1 MEIYQKRQLENNQQ
15 YKAYEETI
23 DSIQSA
29 LRREI
34 SHLVQEFELS
44 AEEAEGI
51 EEFIKDRATVFRF
64 LRKNNYSLT
73 TSISLLLD
81 TIRWRILAEIDSIR
95 VSTVRDFL
103 NQPLVYFHKTDKFNR
118 PILIV
123 NLAYLPQAPMGCD
136 VTEFLTPLVI
146 FVLETARLLIWDKTR
161 ERIELGILNP
171 LVMDIVILVEF
182 KNATS
187 LPMDITLLKS
197 FVTLL
202 RRYPGLTGTVN
213 LLNFG
218 WMYQGLW
225 QMCKLILSEEAKSKV
240 NFPRLKDLK
249 ETIEEEDLIIELGG
263 KDEFIWDS
271 TRDEYYAKYR
281 KSHIIIS
288 RRNSNCSIY
297 YDSID
302 HLQSTTTTR
311 PTNSLYA
318 TPIASLTPVT
328 SHTNLNN
335 LAKVYSNL
343 SLQTK
348 LGNNISPRFRSTLKK
363 TLGDLFVTPSSS
375 SSSASNDNNM
385 IAGVPSWVL
394 SEKLN
399 AIHQESNNSNN
410 NNNNNSWLIRLLL
423 KSQHISRQITLK
435 VLRKL
440 IRYKS
445 TFYWVI
451 ACFLLRNGVQ
461 ELIQHVF
468 MLMMQVVLDFNS
480 VRNTALMSTLTRG
493 QMTL

>member
-1 MEIYQKRQLENNQQ
+1 
-15 YKAYEETI
+15 
-23 DSIQSA
+23 
-29 LRREI
+29 
-34 SHLVQEFELS
+34 
-44 AEEAEGI
+44 
-51 EEFIKDRATVFRF
+51 
-64 LRKNNYSLT
+64 
-73 TSISLLLD
+73 
-81 TIRWRILAEIDSIR
+81 
-95 VSTVRDFL
+95 
-103 NQPLVYFHKTDKFNR
+103 
-118 PILIV
+118 
-123 NLAYLPQAPMGCD
+123 
-136 VTEFLTPLVI
+136 
-146 FVLETARLLIWDKTR
+146 
-161 ERIELGILNP
+161 
-171 LVMDIVILVEF
+171 
-182 KNATS
+182 
-187 LPMDITLLKS
+187 
-197 FVTLL
+197 
-202 RRYPGLTGTVN
+202 
-213 LLNFG
+213 
-218 WMYQGLW
+218 MYQGLW

-249 ETIEEEDLIIELGG
+249 ETIEEEDLMIEFGG

-271 TRDEYYAKYR
+271 IRDEYYAKYR
-281 KSHIIIS
+281 KSHIIS

-302 HLQSTTTTR
+302 HLQATTTR

-343 SLQTK
+343 SLQ
-348 LGNNISPRFRSTLKK
+348 NNISPRFRSTLKK

-375 SSSASNDNNM
+375 TAAAADTSM

-399 AIHQESNNSNN
+399 AIHQESNNNN
-410 NNNNNSWLIRLLL
+410 NNTHWLLRLLL

-480 VRNTALMSTLTRG
+480 VRNTALMSSLTRG